1 MTFGT
6 SEDKGRFAFDQEFWK
21 FLEGERM
28 EQTFSGISFRNFGC
42 TSRGWTKIPEIRRL
56 RVVPDSLSP
65 SCVTRKKMAAWISGF
80 HADIFFRVTHD
91 GLSERGTTR
100 SLGNIRNN
108 RKIKY
113 HSTIP
118 ARL

>member
-56 RVVPDSLSP
+56 RVLGSL
-65 SCVTRKKMAAWISGF
+65 
-80 HADIFFRVTHD
+80 
-91 GLSERGTTR
+91 R
-100 SLGNIRNN
+100 SYYGDAEDNVD
-108 RKIKY
+108 
-113 HSTIP
+113 
-118 ARL
+118 